1 MAFALVNPVTALW
14 QRRGLTSLLMPDNY
28 DAFAAPQEPARAL
41 SDNGSHVLPA
51 HARAG
56 QAPAGQSPFSGAQP
70 HSQAGQPRERQSWQQ
85 SRQQGTAAG
94 QASTNQNQSNLARQ
108 QVTNRTAQAA
118 NHAAGHTAGLST
130 GLPAELSTD
139 QGKPAAWLP
148 LPPHVWPAP
157 WQTRLEQTRPG
168 PVLWTY
174 WNLGPD
180 LCDPQTPGRLERRQF
195 LQRLLQDLGHP
206 AGTHTF
212 WPSCL
217 PPDPAALPITEP
229 QGQDNAYVANPD
241 VFWSGAM
248 QLKAR
253 GVVVMGSA
261 AARALALP
269 GGLRPPQQIRHR
281 GKIVWVLW
289 DVDNLLQID
298 QRYASMLA
306 LLRDALRHFLR

>member
-1 MAFALVNPVTALW
+1 MAFAFVNPVSALW
-14 QRRGLTSLLMPDNY
+14 QRRGLTSLLMPDGY
-28 DAFAAPQEPARAL
+28 DTFAAVQGSVPAPAARGPARGDSAH
-41 SDNGSHVLPA
+41 SHTAQA
-51 HARAG
+51 HVG
-56 QAPAGQSPFSGAQP
+56 QPQAQP
-70 HSQAGQPRERQSWQQ
+70 RDRQPWQQ
-85 SRQQGTAAG
+85 SR
-94 QASTNQNQSNLARQ
+94 
-108 QVTNRTAQAA
+108 AQARPQ
-118 NHAAGHTAGLST
+118 N
-130 GLPAELSTD
+130 PAESQPQAPHRPGHEAGRPANQAPAHSAAHSAAHPTAEPAD

-180 LCDPQTPGRLERRQF
+180 MCDPQTPGRLERRQF

-217 PPDPAALPITEP
+217 PPDPAALPSPDAADP
-229 QGQDNAYVANPD
+229 QGQNAYVANPD
-241 VFWSGAM
+241 VFWSGAL

-261 AARALALP
+261 AARAVALP

-281 GKIVWVLW
+281 GKLVWVLW
-289 DVDNLLQID
+289 DVDNLLQFD

>member
-1 MAFALVNPVTALW
+1 MAFALVNPVSALW
-14 QRRGLTSLLMPDNY
+14 QRRGLTSLLMPDGY
-28 DAFAAPQEPARAL
+28 DAFAAPQDSARAL
-41 SDNGSHVLPA
+41 SGNGPRVQPA
-51 HARAG
+51 HAH
-56 QAPAGQSPFSGAQP
+56 AGQSQAG
-70 HSQAGQPRERQSWQQ
+70 HSQTGGSQPGQPRERQTWQQ
-85 SRQQGTAAG
+85 SRQQATSG
-94 QASTNQNQSNLARQ
+94 QTNQTQANQARQ
-108 QVTNRTAQAA
+108 QAQAHA
-118 NHAAGHTAGLST
+118 PVPTEHAAQNTGQHTGQHT
-130 GLPAELSTD
+130 GDQATD
-139 QGKPAAWLP
+139 HAKAAAWLP
-148 LPPHVWPAP
+148 LPPHVWPSP

-180 LCDPQTPGRLERRQF
+180 MCDPQTPGRLERRQF

-217 PPDPAALPITEP
+217 PPDPAALPTAEP
-229 QGQDNAYVANPD
+229 QVQDCAYMANPD

-261 AARALALP
+261 AARAVALP

-281 GKIVWVLW
+281 GKLVWVLW
-289 DVDNLLQID
+289 DVDNLLQFD

>member
-1 MAFALVNPVTALW
+1 MAFALVNPVSALW
-14 QRRGLTSLLMPDNY
+14 QRRGLTSLLMPDGY
-28 DAFAAPQEPARAL
+28 DAFVVPQDSMRAPASGRPA
-41 SDNGSHVLPA
+41 PA
-51 HARAG
+51 HSAQPRAG
-56 QAPAGQSPFSGAQP
+56 QS
-70 HSQAGQPRERQSWQQ
+70 HGQPRERQPWQQ
-85 SRQQGTAAG
+85 SHTQPAMEQQAPT
-94 QASTNQNQSNLARQ
+94 QNQ
-108 QVTNRTAQAA
+108 AQAKPQA
-118 NHAAGHTAGLST
+118 QNRVTEQ
-130 GLPAELSTD
+130 PAER
-139 QGKPAAWLP
+139 GKPAAWLP

-180 LCDPQTPGRLERRQF
+180 MCDPQTPGRLERRQF

-217 PPDPAALPITEP
+217 PPDPAALPSPDAQAAP
-229 QGQDNAYVANPD
+229 QAQNAYVANPD
-241 VFWSGAM
+241 VFWSGAT

-261 AARALALP
+261 AARAVALP
-269 GGLRPPQQIRHR
+269 GGLRPPLQIRHR
-281 GKIVWVLW
+281 GKLVWVLW
-289 DVDNLLQID
+289 DVDNLLQFD

>member
-1 MAFALVNPVTALW
+1 MAFALVNPVSALW
-14 QRRGLTSLLMPDNY
+14 QRRGLTSLLMPDGY
-28 DAFAAPQEPARAL
+28 DAFAAAQNSAPARAGGGPGHA
-41 SDNGSHVLPA
+41 GSAHLHAA
-51 HARAG
+51 HAA
-56 QAPAGQSPFSGAQP
+56 QPHAGQS
-70 HSQAGQPRERQSWQQ
+70 QAHPRERQSWQQ
-85 SRQQGTAAG
+85 ARSQNPAQTQAHGQNRPDRPDRAAG
-94 QASTNQNQSNLARQ
+94 QPANRADQ
-108 QVTNRTAQAA
+108 QAVQAA
-118 NHAAGHTAGLST
+118 TPPENQ
-130 GLPAELSTD
+130 D
-139 QGKPAAWLP
+139 KPAAWLP

-157 WQTRLEQTRPG
+157 WQTRLEQARPA

-180 LCDPQTPGRLERRQF
+180 MCDPQTPGRLERRQF

-217 PPDPAALPITEP
+217 PPDPAALPVADAAAAP
-229 QGQDNAYVANPD
+229 QGQNAYAANPD
-241 VFWSGAM
+241 VFWSGAT

-253 GVVVMGSA
+253 AVVVMGSA
-261 AARALALP
+261 AARAVALP

-281 GKIVWVLW
+281 GKLVWVLW
-289 DVDNLLQID
+289 DVDNLLKFD

>member
-1 MAFALVNPVTALW
+1 MAFALVNPITALW
-14 QRRGLTSLLMPDNY
+14 QRRGLTSLLMPDGY
-28 DAFAAPQEPARAL
+28 DAFAAPQQPARAL
-41 SDNGSHVLPA
+41 SGSGPARVASAPA
-51 HARAG
+51 HAG
-56 QAPAGQSPFSGAQP
+56 PA
-70 HSQAGQPRERQSWQQ
+70 HAGQPRERHAWQQ
-85 SRQQGTAAG
+85 NRQQPNEASAQQG
-94 QASTNQNQSNLARQ
+94 QQQNQPNSVRQ
-108 QVTNRTAQAA
+108 QARPQNPAQPLPNADRAA
-118 NHAAGHTAGLST
+118 HQPAD
-130 GLPAELSTD
+130 LPAE

-157 WQTRLEQTRPG
+157 WQTRLAQARPG

-206 AGTHTF
+206 SGTHTF

-217 PPDPAALPITEP
+217 PPDPEALPMPNNT
-229 QGQDNAYVANPD
+229 QGQNTYVANAD

-261 AARALALP
+261 AAHAVGLP
-269 GGLRPPQQIRHR
+269 GGLRPPQQLRHR
-281 GKIVWVLW
+281 GKLVWVLW

-306 LLRDALRHFLR
+306 LLREALRHMMR

>member
-14 QRRGLTSLLMPDNY
+14 QRRGLTSLLMPHGY
-28 DAFAAPQEPARAL
+28 DAFAAPQEPMAAPSGSRPARVHSAQP
-41 SDNGSHVLPA
+41 PA
-51 HARAG
+51 AHPQAG
-56 QAPAGQSPFSGAQP
+56 QP
-70 HSQAGQPRERQSWQQ
+70 QAGQPRQRQSWQQ
-85 SRQQGTAAG
+85 SRHQTGETPASGG
-94 QASTNQNQSNLARQ
+94 QPDQNAARQ
-108 QVTNRTAQAA
+108 QARPQNPAQAHTGRA
-118 NHAAGHTAGLST
+118 PGHPAVQPAPQHAEQLT
-130 GLPAELSTD
+130 E

-157 WQTRLEQTRPG
+157 WQTRLTQTRPG

-217 PPDPAALPITEP
+217 PPDPDALPEP
-229 QGQDNAYVANPD
+229 DGTPGQNAYMANPD
-241 VFWSGAM
+241 VFWSGAL

-261 AARALALP
+261 AAHAVGLP
-269 GGLRPPQQIRHR
+269 GGLRPPQQLRHR
-281 GKIVWVLW
+281 GKLVWVLW
-289 DVDNLLQID
+289 DVDNLLQFD

-306 LLRDALRHFLR
+306 LLREALRHMMR

>member
-1 MAFALVNPVTALW
+1 MAFALVNPVSALW
-14 QRRGLTSLLMPDNY
+14 QRRGLTSLLMPDGY
-28 DAFAAPQEPARAL
+28 DAFAAPQDSARAL
-41 SDNGSHVLPA
+41 SGNGPRVQPA
-51 HARAG
+51 HAH
-56 QAPAGQSPFSGAQP
+56 AGQSRQGASQP
-70 HSQAGQPRERQSWQQ
+70 GQPRERQPWQQ
-85 SRQQGTAAG
+85 NRQQ
-94 QASTNQNQSNLARQ
+94 TNQGQPSQTQAHQTRQ
-108 QVTNRTAQAA
+108 QARPQQQAQAHYPVTAEHTAQ
-118 NHAAGHTAGLST
+118 NSGQNTSEHAADHAK
-130 GLPAELSTD
+130 A
-139 QGKPAAWLP
+139 AAWLP
-148 LPPHVWPAP
+148 LPPHVWPSP

-180 LCDPQTPGRLERRQF
+180 MCDPQTPGRLERRQF

-217 PPDPAALPITEP
+217 PPDPAALPTAES
-229 QGQDNAYVANPD
+229 QVQDSAYMANPD

-261 AARALALP
+261 AARAVALP

-281 GKIVWVLW
+281 GKLVWVLW
-289 DVDNLLQID
+289 DVDNLLQFD

>member
-1 MAFALVNPVTALW
+1 MAFALVNPVSALW
-14 QRRGLTSLLMPDNY
+14 QRRGLTSLLMSDDY
-28 DAFAAPQEPARAL
+28 DAFAAPQDSARAL
-41 SDNGSHVLPA
+41 SGNGPRVQPA
-51 HARAG
+51 HAH
-56 QAPAGQSPFSGAQP
+56 AGQSQPGASQP
-70 HSQAGQPRERQSWQQ
+70 GQPRERQTWQQ
-85 SRQQGTAAG
+85 SRQQATSG
-94 QASTNQNQSNLARQ
+94 QTNQTQANQARQ
-108 QVTNRTAQAA
+108 QAQAHA
-118 NHAAGHTAGLST
+118 PVPTEHAAQNTGQHTGQHT
-130 GLPAELSTD
+130 GDQATD
-139 QGKPAAWLP
+139 HAKAAAWLP
-148 LPPHVWPAP
+148 LPPHVWPSP

-180 LCDPQTPGRLERRQF
+180 MCDPQTPGRLERRQF

-217 PPDPAALPITEP
+217 PPDPAALPTDEP
-229 QGQDNAYVANPD
+229 QVQDNTYMANPD

-261 AARALALP
+261 AARAVALP

-281 GKIVWVLW
+281 GKLVWVLW
-289 DVDNLLQID
+289 DVDNLLQFD

>member
-1 MAFALVNPVTALW
+1 MAFAFVNPVSALW
-14 QRRGLTSLLMPDNY
+14 QRRGLTTLLMPEGYN
-28 DAFAAPQEPARAL
+28 AFAAPQQEQARAVHG
-41 SDNGSHVLPA
+41 NGQAAPRPGQAYSAQP
-51 HARAG
+51 RAG
-56 QAPAGQSPFSGAQP
+56 QPARERQPWQQSMQQQSAAGARGGANQDTP
-70 HSQAGQPRERQSWQQ
+70 PRQRPQTAGQPALQEPGAQHAAQKPDQRSAVKPQSNQPRQSADQP
-85 SRQQGTAAG
+85 AG
-94 QASTNQNQSNLARQ
+94 SS
-108 QVTNRTAQAA
+108 
-118 NHAAGHTAGLST
+118 
-130 GLPAELSTD
+130 
-139 QGKPAAWLP
+139 WLP
-148 LPPHVWPAP
+148 LPPHVWPEP
-157 WQTRLEQTRPG
+157 WQTRLTQTRPG

-217 PPDPAALPITEP
+217 PPDPAALPAPDADGTD
-229 QGQDNAYVANPD
+229 QAYAANPD

-261 AARALALP
+261 AANAVALP

-281 GKIVWVLW
+281 GKLVWVLW
-289 DVDNLLQID
+289 DVDNLLRSD

-306 LLRDALRHFLR
+306 LLREALRHILR

>member
-1 MAFALVNPVTALW
+1 MAFALVNPVSALW
-14 QRRGLTSLLMPDNY
+14 QRRGLTSLLMPDGY
-28 DAFAAPQEPARAL
+28 DAFAAPQDSARAL
-41 SDNGSHVLPA
+41 SGNGPRVQPA
-51 HARAG
+51 HAH
-56 QAPAGQSPFSGAQP
+56 AGQSQAG
-70 HSQAGQPRERQSWQQ
+70 HSQTGGSQPGQPRERQTWQQ
-85 SRQQGTAAG
+85 SRQQATSG
-94 QASTNQNQSNLARQ
+94 QTNQTQANQARQ
-108 QVTNRTAQAA
+108 QAQAHA
-118 NHAAGHTAGLST
+118 PVPTEHAAQNTGQHTGQHT
-130 GLPAELSTD
+130 GDQATD
-139 QGKPAAWLP
+139 HAKAAAWLP
-148 LPPHVWPAP
+148 LPPHVWPSP

-180 LCDPQTPGRLERRQF
+180 MCDPQTPGRLERRQF

-217 PPDPAALPITEP
+217 PPDPAALPTAEP
-229 QGQDNAYVANPD
+229 QVQDSAYMANPD

-261 AARALALP
+261 AARAVALP

-281 GKIVWVLW
+281 GKLVWVLW
-289 DVDNLLQID
+289 DVDNLLQFD

>member
-1 MAFALVNPVTALW
+1 MAFALVNPVSALW
-14 QRRGLTSLLMPDNY
+14 QRRGLTSLLMPDGY
-28 DAFAAPQEPARAL
+28 DAFAAPQDSARAL
-41 SDNGSHVLPA
+41 SGNGPRVQPAQA
-51 HARAG
+51 HAGQPQAG
-56 QAPAGQSPFSGAQP
+56 
-70 HSQAGQPRERQSWQQ
+70 HSQTGGSQPGQPRERQTWQQ
-85 SRQQGTAAG
+85 SRQQATSG
-94 QASTNQNQSNLARQ
+94 QTNQTQANQARQ
-108 QVTNRTAQAA
+108 QAQAHA
-118 NHAAGHTAGLST
+118 PVPTEHAAQNTGQHTGQHT
-130 GLPAELSTD
+130 GDQATD
-139 QGKPAAWLP
+139 HAKAAAWLP
-148 LPPHVWPAP
+148 LPPHVWPSP

-180 LCDPQTPGRLERRQF
+180 MCDPQTPGRLERRQF

-217 PPDPAALPITEP
+217 PPDPAALPTDEP
-229 QGQDNAYVANPD
+229 QVQDNTYMANPD

-261 AARALALP
+261 AARAVALP

-281 GKIVWVLW
+281 GKLVWVLW
-289 DVDNLLQID
+289 DVDNLLQFD

>member
-1 MAFALVNPVTALW
+1 MAFALVNPVSALW
-14 QRRGLTSLLMPDNY
+14 QRRGLTSLLMPDGY
-28 DAFAAPQEPARAL
+28 DAFAAPQDSVPAL
-41 SDNGSHVLPA
+41 SDNGPRVQPA
-51 HARAG
+51 HAH
-56 QAPAGQSPFSGAQP
+56 AGQSQPGASQP
-70 HSQAGQPRERQSWQQ
+70 GQPRERQTWQQ
-85 SRQQGTAAG
+85 SRQQATSG
-94 QASTNQNQSNLARQ
+94 QTNQTQANQARQ
-108 QVTNRTAQAA
+108 QAQAHA
-118 NHAAGHTAGLST
+118 PVPTEHAAQNTGQHTGQHT
-130 GLPAELSTD
+130 GDQATD
-139 QGKPAAWLP
+139 HAKAAAWLP
-148 LPPHVWPAP
+148 LPPHVWPSP

-180 LCDPQTPGRLERRQF
+180 MCDPQTPGRLERRQF

-217 PPDPAALPITEP
+217 PPDPAALPTAEP
-229 QGQDNAYVANPD
+229 QVQDSAYMANPD

-261 AARALALP
+261 AARAVALP

-281 GKIVWVLW
+281 GKLVWVLW
-289 DVDNLLQID
+289 DVDNLLQFD

>member
-1 MAFALVNPVTALW
+1 MAFALVNPVSALW
-14 QRRGLTSLLMPDNY
+14 QRRGLTSLLMPDGY
-28 DAFAAPQEPARAL
+28 DAFAAPQQSAQAL
-41 SDNGSHVLPA
+41 SGYAPRVKPA
-51 HARAG
+51 DVHAG
-56 QAPAGQSPFSGAQP
+56 QPQANHA
-70 HSQAGQPRERQSWQQ
+70 HAGQPRERQSWQQ
-85 SRQQGTAAG
+85 SR
-94 QASTNQNQSNLARQ
+94 
-108 QVTNRTAQAA
+108 AQAPQVQQQQSQTTQA
-118 NHAAGHTAGLST
+118 HAHAQTHAGHTAAQAT
-130 GLPAELSTD
+130 DQPAG

-180 LCDPQTPGRLERRQF
+180 MCDPQTPGRLERRQF

-217 PPDPAALPITEP
+217 PPDPAALPTATP
-229 QGQDNAYVANPD
+229 QQESAYVANPD

-261 AARALALP
+261 AARAVALP
-269 GGLRPPQQIRHR
+269 SGLRPPQQVRHR
-281 GKIVWVLW
+281 GKLVWVLW
-289 DVDNLLQID
+289 DVDNLLQFD

>member
-1 MAFALVNPVTALW
+1 MAFALVNPVSALW
-14 QRRGLTSLLMPDNY
+14 QRRGLTSLLMPDGY
-28 DAFAAPQEPARAL
+28 DAFAAPQDSARAL
-41 SDNGSHVLPA
+41 SGNGPRVQPA
-51 HARAG
+51 HAH
-56 QAPAGQSPFSGAQP
+56 AGQSQPGASQP
-70 HSQAGQPRERQSWQQ
+70 GQPRERQPWQQ
-85 SRQQGTAAG
+85 NRQQ
-94 QASTNQNQSNLARQ
+94 TNQGQPSQTQAHQTRQ
-108 QVTNRTAQAA
+108 QARPQQQAQANYPVTAEHTAQ
-118 NHAAGHTAGLST
+118 NSGQNTSEHAKA
-130 GLPAELSTD
+130 
-139 QGKPAAWLP
+139 AAWLP
-148 LPPHVWPAP
+148 LPPHVWPSP

-180 LCDPQTPGRLERRQF
+180 MCDPQTPGRLERRQF

-217 PPDPAALPITEP
+217 PPDPAALPTDEP
-229 QGQDNAYVANPD
+229 QVQDNTYMANPD

-261 AARALALP
+261 AARAVALP

-281 GKIVWVLW
+281 GKLVWVLW
-289 DVDNLLQID
+289 DVDNLLQFD

>member
-1 MAFALVNPVTALW
+1 MAFALVNPVSALW
-14 QRRGLTSLLMPDNY
+14 QRRGLTSLLMPDGY
-28 DAFAAPQEPARAL
+28 DAFAAPQDSARTLSGNGPRVQPAQ
-41 SDNGSHVLPA
+41 A
-51 HARAG
+51 H
-56 QAPAGQSPFSGAQP
+56 AGQSQPGA
-70 HSQAGQPRERQSWQQ
+70 SQAAQPRERQPWQQ
-85 SRQQGTAAG
+85 SRQQ
-94 QASTNQNQSNLARQ
+94 TNQGQPSQTQAHQTRQ
-108 QVTNRTAQAA
+108 QARPQQQAQANYPVTAEHTAQ
-118 NHAAGHTAGLST
+118 NSGQNTSEHAKA
-130 GLPAELSTD
+130 
-139 QGKPAAWLP
+139 AAWLP
-148 LPPHVWPAP
+148 LPPHVWPSP

-180 LCDPQTPGRLERRQF
+180 MCDPQTPGRLERRQF

-217 PPDPAALPITEP
+217 PPDPAALPTAEP
-229 QGQDNAYVANPD
+229 QVLDSAYMANPD

-261 AARALALP
+261 AARAVALP

-281 GKIVWVLW
+281 GKLVWVLW
-289 DVDNLLQID
+289 DVDNLLQFD

>member
-1 MAFALVNPVTALW
+1 MAFAFVNPVSALW
-14 QRRGLTSLLMPDNY
+14 QRRGLTTLLMPEGYN
-28 DAFAAPQEPARAL
+28 AFAAPQQEQARTVHGNAQAAPRPGQAY
-41 SDNGSHVLPA
+41 STQP
-51 HARAG
+51 RAG
-56 QAPAGQSPFSGAQP
+56 QPVRERQPWQQSNPQQSAAGTHGGANQDTP
-70 HSQAGQPRERQSWQQ
+70 PRQRPQTAGQPAPQAATPHHAAQKPDQR
-85 SRQQGTAAG
+85 TAV
-94 QASTNQNQSNLARQ
+94 QPQSNEPRQ
-108 QVTNRTAQAA
+108 GADQP
-118 NHAAGHTAGLST
+118 AGS
-130 GLPAELSTD
+130 S
-139 QGKPAAWLP
+139 WLP

-157 WQTRLEQTRPG
+157 WQTRLTQTRPG

-180 LCDPQTPGRLERRQF
+180 LCDPQTPGRLERRHF

-217 PPDPAALPITEP
+217 PPDPAALPAP
-229 QGQDNAYVANPD
+229 DAAGVDQAYAANPD

-261 AARALALP
+261 AANAVALP

-281 GKIVWVLW
+281 GKLVWVLW
-289 DVDNLLQID
+289 DVDNLLRSD

-306 LLRDALRHFLR
+306 LLREALRHILR

>member
-1 MAFALVNPVTALW
+1 MAFALVNPVSALW
-14 QRRGLTSLLMPDNY
+14 QRRGLTSLLMPDGY
-28 DAFAAPQEPARAL
+28 DAFAAPQDSARAL
-41 SDNGSHVLPA
+41 SGNGPRVQPA
-51 HARAG
+51 HAH
-56 QAPAGQSPFSGAQP
+56 AGQSQPGASQP
-70 HSQAGQPRERQSWQQ
+70 GQPRERQTWQQ
-85 SRQQGTAAG
+85 SRQQATSG
-94 QASTNQNQSNLARQ
+94 QTNQTQANQARQ
-108 QVTNRTAQAA
+108 QAQAHA
-118 NHAAGHTAGLST
+118 PVPTEHAAQNTGQHTGQHT
-130 GLPAELSTD
+130 GDQATD
-139 QGKPAAWLP
+139 HAKAAAWLP
-148 LPPHVWPAP
+148 LPPHVWPSP

-180 LCDPQTPGRLERRQF
+180 MCDPQTPGRLERRQF

-217 PPDPAALPITEP
+217 PPDPAALPTDEP
-229 QGQDNAYVANPD
+229 QVQDNTYMANPD

-261 AARALALP
+261 AARAVALP

-281 GKIVWVLW
+281 GKLVWVLW
-289 DVDNLLQID
+289 DVDNLLQFD

>member
-1 MAFALVNPVTALW
+1 MAFALVNPVSALW
-14 QRRGLTSLLMPDNY
+14 QRRGLTSLLMPDGY
-28 DAFAAPQEPARAL
+28 DAFAAPQDSARAL
-41 SDNGSHVLPA
+41 SGNGPRVQPA
-51 HARAG
+51 HAH
-56 QAPAGQSPFSGAQP
+56 AGQSQPGASQP
-70 HSQAGQPRERQSWQQ
+70 GQPRERQTWQQ
-85 SRQQGTAAG
+85 SRQQATSG
-94 QASTNQNQSNLARQ
+94 QTNQTQANQARQ
-108 QVTNRTAQAA
+108 QAQAHA
-118 NHAAGHTAGLST
+118 PVPTEHAAQNTGQHTGQHT
-130 GLPAELSTD
+130 GDQATD
-139 QGKPAAWLP
+139 HAKAAAWLP
-148 LPPHVWPAP
+148 LPPHVWPSP

-180 LCDPQTPGRLERRQF
+180 MCDPQTPGRLERRQF

-217 PPDPAALPITEP
+217 PPDPAALPTAEP
-229 QGQDNAYVANPD
+229 QVQDSAYMANPD

-261 AARALALP
+261 AARAVALP

-281 GKIVWVLW
+281 GKLVWVLW
-289 DVDNLLQID
+289 DVDNLLQFD

>member
-1 MAFALVNPVTALW
+1 MAFAFVNPVSALW
-14 QRRGLTSLLMPDNY
+14 QRRGLTSLLMPDGY
-28 DAFAAPQEPARAL
+28 DAFAAAQSSVSAPAARGPAR
-41 SDNGSHVLPA
+41 SDSTHSHTAQA
-51 HARAG
+51 HT
-56 QAPAGQSPFSGAQP
+56 GQSQAQP
-70 HSQAGQPRERQSWQQ
+70 RDRQPWQQ
-85 SRQQGTAAG
+85 SRAQARPQNPAESQPQAPHRPGRDAGRPANQPAGQGTAHSA
-94 QASTNQNQSNLARQ
+94 
-108 QVTNRTAQAA
+108 AQA
-118 NHAAGHTAGLST
+118 TAE
-130 GLPAELSTD
+130 PTD

-157 WQTRLEQTRPG
+157 WQTLLEQTRPG

-180 LCDPQTPGRLERRQF
+180 MCDPQTPGRLERRQF

-217 PPDPAALPITEP
+217 PPDPAALPSPDAADP
-229 QGQDNAYVANPD
+229 QGQNAYVANPD
-241 VFWSGAM
+241 VFWSGAL

-261 AARALALP
+261 AARAVALP

-281 GKIVWVLW
+281 GKLVWVLW
-289 DVDNLLQID
+289 DVDNLLQFD

>member
-14 QRRGLTSLLMPDNY
+14 QRRGLTSLLMPDGY
-28 DAFAAPQEPARAL
+28 DAFAAPQDSARAL
-41 SDNGSHVLPA
+41 SGNGPRVQPA
-51 HARAG
+51 HAH
-56 QAPAGQSPFSGAQP
+56 AGQSQPGASQP
-70 HSQAGQPRERQSWQQ
+70 GQPRERQTWQQ
-85 SRQQGTAAG
+85 SRQQATSG
-94 QASTNQNQSNLARQ
+94 QTNQTQANQARQ
-108 QVTNRTAQAA
+108 QAQAHA
-118 NHAAGHTAGLST
+118 PVPTEHAAQNTGQHTGQHT
-130 GLPAELSTD
+130 GDQATD
-139 QGKPAAWLP
+139 HAKAAAWLP
-148 LPPHVWPAP
+148 LPPHVWPSP

-180 LCDPQTPGRLERRQF
+180 MCDPQTPGRLERRQF

-217 PPDPAALPITEP
+217 PPDPAALPTAEP
-229 QGQDNAYVANPD
+229 QVQDCAYMANPD

-261 AARALALP
+261 AARAVALP

-281 GKIVWVLW
+281 GKLVWVLW
-289 DVDNLLQID
+289 DVDNLLQFD

>member
-1 MAFALVNPVTALW
+1 MAFAFVNPVSALW
-14 QRRGLTSLLMPDNY
+14 QRRGLTSLLMPDGYN
-28 DAFAAPQEPARAL
+28 AFAAAQSSVPAPAAKGPARSACTH
-41 SDNGSHVLPA
+41 SHTAQA
-51 HARAG
+51 HT
-56 QAPAGQSPFSGAQP
+56 GQSQAQP
-70 HSQAGQPRERQSWQQ
+70 RDRQPWQQ
-85 SRQQGTAAG
+85 SRAQAHPQNPAEPQPQAPHRPGHEAG
-94 QASTNQNQSNLARQ
+94 RPANQAPAHSA
-108 QVTNRTAQAA
+108 AQAA
-118 NHAAGHTAGLST
+118 AHPTAE
-130 GLPAELSTD
+130 PAD

-180 LCDPQTPGRLERRQF
+180 MCDPQTPGRLERRQF

-217 PPDPAALPITEP
+217 PPDPAALPSPDAADP
-229 QGQDNAYVANPD
+229 QGQAYVANPD

-261 AARALALP
+261 AARAVALP

-281 GKIVWVLW
+281 GKLVWVLW
-289 DVDNLLQID
+289 DVDNLLQFD
-298 QRYASMLA
+298 QRYTSMLA

>member
-1 MAFALVNPVTALW
+1 MAFAFVNPVSALW
-14 QRRGLTSLLMPDNY
+14 QRRGLTSLLMPDGY
-28 DAFAAPQEPARAL
+28 DAFAAAQSSVPAPAARGPARGDSAH
-41 SDNGSHVLPA
+41 SHTAQA
-51 HARAG
+51 HTG
-56 QAPAGQSPFSGAQP
+56 
-70 HSQAGQPRERQSWQQ
+70 HSQAQPRDRQPWQQ
-85 SRQQGTAAG
+85 SR
-94 QASTNQNQSNLARQ
+94 
-108 QVTNRTAQAA
+108 AQAHPQ
-118 NHAAGHTAGLST
+118 N
-130 GLPAELSTD
+130 PAEPQPQAPHRPGHEAGRPANQAPAHSAAHSAAHPTAEPAD

-157 WQTRLEQTRPG
+157 WQTRLEQARPG

-180 LCDPQTPGRLERRQF
+180 MCDPQTPGRLERRQF

-217 PPDPAALPITEP
+217 PPDPAALPSPDAADP
-229 QGQDNAYVANPD
+229 QGQNAYVANPD

-261 AARALALP
+261 AARAVALP

-281 GKIVWVLW
+281 GKLVWVLW
-289 DVDNLLQID
+289 DVDNLLQFD
-298 QRYASMLA
+298 QRYTSMLA

>member
-1 MAFALVNPVTALW
+1 MAFALVNPVSALW
-14 QRRGLTSLLMPDNY
+14 QRRGLTSLLMSDDY
-28 DAFAAPQEPARAL
+28 DAFAAPQDSARAL
-41 SDNGSHVLPA
+41 SGNGPRVQPA
-51 HARAG
+51 HAH
-56 QAPAGQSPFSGAQP
+56 AGQSQPGASQP
-70 HSQAGQPRERQSWQQ
+70 GQPRERQTWQQ
-85 SRQQGTAAG
+85 SRQQATSGQTNQT
-94 QASTNQNQSNLARQ
+94 QASQARQ
-108 QVTNRTAQAA
+108 QAQAHA
-118 NHAAGHTAGLST
+118 PVPTEHAAQNTGQHTGQHT
-130 GLPAELSTD
+130 GDQATD
-139 QGKPAAWLP
+139 HAKAAAWLP
-148 LPPHVWPAP
+148 LPPHVWPSP

-180 LCDPQTPGRLERRQF
+180 MCDPQTPGRLERRQF

-206 AGTHTF
+206 VGTHTF

-217 PPDPAALPITEP
+217 PPDPAALPTAEP
-229 QGQDNAYVANPD
+229 QVQDNTYMANPD

-248 QLKAR
+248 QHKAR

-261 AARALALP
+261 AARAVALP

-281 GKIVWVLW
+281 GKLVWVLW
-289 DVDNLLQID
+289 DVDNLLQFD

>member
-1 MAFALVNPVTALW
+1 MAFALVNPVSALW
-14 QRRGLTSLLMPDNY
+14 QRRGLTSLLMPEGY
-28 DAFAAPQEPARAL
+28 DAFAAPQDSARAP
-41 SDNGSHVLPA
+41 SGSGPRVQPTHA
-51 HARAG
+51 HT
-56 QAPAGQSPFSGAQP
+56 
-70 HSQAGQPRERQSWQQ
+70 GQPRERQPWQQ
-85 SRQQGTAAG
+85 SRQQTNQGQTAPG
-94 QASTNQNQSNLARQ
+94 QTNHTQASQAQANQARQ
-108 QVTNRTAQAA
+108 QARPQQQVQAHAPISAQNTGEQATD
-118 NHAAGHTAGLST
+118 HAKA
-130 GLPAELSTD
+130 
-139 QGKPAAWLP
+139 AAWLP
-148 LPPHVWPAP
+148 LPPHVWPSP

-180 LCDPQTPGRLERRQF
+180 MCDPQTPGRLERRQF

-217 PPDPAALPITEP
+217 PPDPAALPTAEP
-229 QGQDNAYVANPD
+229 QVQDSAYMANPD

-261 AARALALP
+261 AARAVALP

-281 GKIVWVLW
+281 GKLVWVLW
-289 DVDNLLQID
+289 DVDNLLQFD

>member
-1 MAFALVNPVTALW
+1 MAFALVNPISALW
-14 QRRGLTSLLMPDNY
+14 QRRGLTSLLMPDGYN
-28 DAFAAPQEPARAL
+28 AFAAPQDSARVL
-41 SDNGSHVLPA
+41 SGGGPRV
-51 HARAG
+51 
-56 QAPAGQSPFSGAQP
+56 QATQT
-70 HSQAGQPRERQSWQQ
+70 HAGQPHPGQAQAGVAQTSSPRGRQPWQQ
-85 SRQQGTAAG
+85 SRQQGAVED
-94 QASTNQNQSNLARQ
+94 QAPANQNLTSPTRQ
-108 QVTNRTAQAA
+108 QTASRTAPYSAA
-118 NHAAGHTAGLST
+118 DAASHAAEHA
-130 GLPAELSTD
+130 AD
-139 QGKPAAWLP
+139 KDKPAAWLP
-148 LPPHVWPAP
+148 LPPHVWPSP

-180 LCDPQTPGRLERRQF
+180 LCEPQTPGRLERRQF

-217 PPDPAALPITEP
+217 PPDPAALPLPPSGAATDP
-229 QGQDNAYVANPD
+229 QGQNAYVANPD

-261 AARALALP
+261 AARAVALP
-269 GGLRPPQQIRHR
+269 AGLRPPQQIRHR
-281 GKIVWVLW
+281 GKLVWVLW
-289 DVDNLLQID
+289 DVDNLLQFD